1 MEFSEIKLLINFFAK
16 NSHDFL
22 GVPDVYFADKN
33 YPELL
38 WFYKEIS
45 KGSINNDQDAAEKLL
60 QSTATN
66 PAYQQLKAELEDR
79 LVNLVFGLDPEKLMN
94 SMLGR
99 SSFRA
104 YIYFGAAMIL
114 RQQNASAFFSDHF
127 FKKAADYATFTND
140 GMIGCLT
147 DLMLADRMAIKNKP
161 DDFYHYRNSFKKSIK
176 QFELEAELILMQR
189 ELDIFQVASNIS
201 QYKNAAKAK
210 RYYLRA
216 KKIHQQLKTF
226 NSNFYYGNI
235 AFIYGYFSSNF
246 DFVEEALNERETFY
260 LNHPEY
266 YSDFQKS
273 FIALSRMLAYIHLR
287 QYEKGK
293 EEARIFL
300 GKLSAN

>member
-16 NSHDFL
+16 HRHDFL

-45 KGSINNDQDAAEKLL
+45 KGSINNDQEAAEKLL

-127 FKKAADYATFTND
+127 
-140 GMIGCLT
+140 
-147 DLMLADRMAIKNKP
+147 
-161 DDFYHYRNSFKKSIK
+161 
-176 QFELEAELILMQR
+176 
-189 ELDIFQVASNIS
+189 
-201 QYKNAAKAK
+201 
-210 RYYLRA
+210 
-216 KKIHQQLKTF
+216 
-226 NSNFYYGNI
+226 
-235 AFIYGYFSSNF
+235 
-246 DFVEEALNERETFY
+246 
-260 LNHPEY
+260 
-266 YSDFQKS
+266 
-273 FIALSRMLAYIHLR
+273 
-287 QYEKGK
+287 
-293 EEARIFL
+293 
-300 GKLSAN
+300 